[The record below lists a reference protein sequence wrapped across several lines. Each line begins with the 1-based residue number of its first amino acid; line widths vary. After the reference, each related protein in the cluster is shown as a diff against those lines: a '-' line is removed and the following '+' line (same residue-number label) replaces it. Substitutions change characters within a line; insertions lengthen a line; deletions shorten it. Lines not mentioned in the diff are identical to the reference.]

1 MNIKLSSV
9 LSELFFTK
17 LLFLGLLVSGSS
29 ANFYENQYSARSQ
42 NTLQAF
48 DIDSSFQT
56 DVDLFEIHYQK
67 TKGEK
72 WEHFLESF
80 DKGYTYIPILKQ
92 MLSDAGVPKEFLYLA
107 MAESEFSPRAY
118 SPKKASGIW
127 QIMPSTGRQLGLRI
141 DDFIDE
147 RRDPIKSTE
156 AAIKYLKFLYNATGK
171 WYLAAMAYN
180 CGIGR
185 LQKAIKEAGSDDIYV
200 LMDEKKKY
208 IPSETRNYIRMIIS
222 MSVAFNDINA
232 LKIEEKEYFLNRGA
246 TLTLASIK
254 APAGTSLESIS
265 EGAGMDLK
273 ELQQYN
279 RHFKYNFLPP
289 IKGEYDVYLPY
300 DNLLSFKQNFKPKKI
315 DLENYFIVYKVKKGD
330 SLYSISKKY
339 GVSIAMLKS
348 SNNLNR
354 TLLSI
359 NQKLIIPLTQSKYKV
374 AHNAANM
381 FRRK

>member
-1 MNIKLSSV
+1 M
-9 LSELFFTK
+9 
-17 LLFLGLLVSGSS
+17 GLLVSSS
-29 ANFYENQYSARSQ
+29 NANFYENQYITKGQ
-42 NTLQAF
+42 NILAAF
-48 DIDSSFQT
+48 DIDRSFQM
-56 DVDLFEIHYQK
+56 DLDLFEMHHRK

-72 WEHFLESF
+72 WESFLESF

-92 MLSDAGVPKEFLYLA
+92 MLNDAGVPQEFLYLA

-127 QIMPSTGRQLGLRI
+127 QIMPKTGRQLGLRI
-141 DDFIDE
+141 DEFIDE

-156 AAIKYLKFLYNATGK
+156 AAIKYLKSLYNATGK

-200 LMDEKKKY
+200 LMDEQKKY

-222 MSVAFNDINA
+222 MGIAFNDINT
-232 LKIEEKEYFLNRGA
+232 LKTEEKEYFLNRGA
-246 TLTLASIK
+246 ALTLASIK
-254 APAGTSLESIS
+254 LPAGTSLESIS
-265 EGAGMDLK
+265 KGAGMDLK

-279 RHFKYNFLPP
+279 RQFKYNFLPP

-300 DNLLSFKQNFKPKKI
+300 DYLLDFKQNFKPKKI
-315 DLENYFIVYKVKKGD
+315 DLENYFIVYRVKKGD
-330 SLYSISKKY
+330 SLYSISRKY
-339 GVSIAMLKS
+339 GISIATLKNA
-348 SNNLNR
+348 NNLNK

-359 NQKLIIPLTQSKYKV
+359 NQKLIVPLMQSKYKI
-374 AHNAANM
+374 ANNA
-381 FRRK
+381 FRGK